1 MIPLAPADR
10 TRLARVLG
18 MLGSPHQGERDA
30 AALAADRLVRGRGL
44 DWLDVLGGSERA
56 EPISRPGWTA
66 PPTVDHMA
74 DVRVCQRHF
83 NSLTTWEMGFI
94 SDLAQR
100 RSVTQRQREV
110 LAAIA
115 AKVRTAGSRAG

>member
-1 MIPLAPADR
+1 M
-10 TRLARVLG
+10 RLALAERTKLARI
-18 MLGSPHQGERDA
+18 LALLASDQPGEVVA
-30 AALAADRLVRGRGL
+30 AAHAANRMVKAAGL
-44 DWLDVLGGSERA
+44 SWSDVLTGFPVEP
-56 EPISRPGWTA
+56 PISRPGWTA

-74 DVRVCQRHF
+74 DVRMCQRHF
-83 NSLTTWEMGFI
+83 NSLTTWEMGFV

-115 AKVRTAGSRAG
+115 AKVRTAGPRAG